1 MSKTLALFD
10 FDGTISRK
18 DSLFHFLAF
27 IVPSPIYYLK
37 IVKCLPTLLAFKLG
51 RLSNSEAKQALFS
64 AFCKDM
70 SLEAIEGNAAEYTK
84 VKLPSILRPKALEKL
99 QWHRSQGHRI
109 LIVSASLEVWL
120 KPWCTEINVE
130 LIATKMEC
138 ENGLVTG
145 EFGSKNCHGQE
156 KVNRIKAVLE
166 IAQYTSIYAYGDS
179 TGDTEMLAL
188 ADIAEYKPFRQAP
201 S

>member
-1 MSKTLALFD
+1 
-10 FDGTISRK
+10 
-18 DSLFHFLAF
+18 
-27 IVPSPIYYLK
+27 
-37 IVKCLPTLLAFKLG
+37 
-51 RLSNSEAKQALFS
+51 
-64 AFCKDM
+64 
-70 SLEAIEGNAAEYTK
+70 
-84 VKLPSILRPKALEKL
+84 L

-109 LIVSASLEVWL
+109 LIVTASLEVWL